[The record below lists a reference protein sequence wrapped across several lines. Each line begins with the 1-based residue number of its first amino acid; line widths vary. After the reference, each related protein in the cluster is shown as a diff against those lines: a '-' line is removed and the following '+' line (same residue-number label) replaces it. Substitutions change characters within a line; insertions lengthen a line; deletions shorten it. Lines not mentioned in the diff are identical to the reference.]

1 MADKASKPIDP
12 KLLIEGLGKGLRVI
26 ESFTDENP
34 RLTATETG
42 ELTGLTRT
50 AARRYLLSLVHYGY
64 AATDGKYYWLS
75 PSVLRLGQS
84 YLDSARIPRLAQ
96 PFLQRMSMQTGETA
110 NLSVLDGHDVVY
122 LLRSNA
128 PRVVSIGYHTG
139 ARIPGHCVS
148 AGLAVL
154 STYSQADL
162 QSWIAQHDFGR
173 FTPQTITDPKAF
185 LESVQSARHLGYAMV
200 DQFINVGLSGV
211 AVPLLGRKGQ
221 CQGAISITYQREIY
235 PDEAAL
241 KKRLIPAL
249 QETAEV
255 LRNVI

>member
-1 MADKASKPIDP
+1 MLEKSKPSIDP

-34 RLTATETG
+34 RLTATEAG
-42 ELTGLTRT
+42 ALTGLTRT
-50 AARRYLLSLVHYGY
+50 AARRYLLSLVHFGY
-64 AATDGKYYWLS
+64 ADTDGKYYWLS

-84 YLDSARIPRLAQ
+84 YLDAARIPRLAQ
-96 PFLQRMSMQTGETA
+96 PFLQRMSMHTGETA

-128 PRVVSIGYHTG
+128 PRIVSIGYHTG

-154 STYSQADL
+154 STYAPHAL
-162 QSWIAQHDFGR
+162 QNWVAQHDFGR
-173 FTPQTITDPKAF
+173 FTPQTITDPNAF
-185 LESVQSARHLGYAMV
+185 LASVQAARQAGYATV
-200 DQFINVGLSGV
+200 DQFMNVGLSGI
-211 AVPLLGRKGQ
+211 AVPMLDRKGQ
-221 CQGAISITYQREIY
+221 CLGAISITCQREIY
-235 PDEAAL
+235 PNEAAL
-241 KKRLIPAL
+241 KKRLLPAL

-255 LRNVI
+255 LRNII